1 MIQAYG
7 LTERV
12 HVLGSLDR
20 SKLGDVYQGALAT
33 IVPSLDEQDS
43 WPICEAIHWQ
53 CPVAC
58 SDIFPVREQCAPMG
72 DAMLYFDPRDP
83 DAIARIILQIR
94 NDRKGTAARQ
104 HSASR
109 GMWTRTWADV
119 AREWLT
125 VFREAAKIGCRPGFE
140 NSERAVA

>member
-12 HVLGSLDR
+12 HVLGSLDG
-20 SKLGDVYQGALAT
+20 SKLADVYQGALAT
-33 IVPSLDEQDS
+33 IVPSLYEDS

-58 SDIFPVREQCAPMG
+58 SDIFSLREQCAPMG
-72 DAMLYFDPRDP
+72 DAMLYFNPRDP

-125 VFREAAKIGCRPGFE
+125 VFREAAEIGCHPGFE
-140 NSERAVA
+140 NSERSVA